1 MTIKKALESLEG
13 DLAGIYLPLNK
24 MSAEQQKSLI
34 IDNNLYNDAECLI
47 TSGAHNDWPV
57 N

>member
-1 MTIKKALESLEG
+1 MAIKKALESLEG

-34 IDNNLYNDAECLI
+34 IDNNLFIFICPLTQVSTGTMLI
-47 TSGAHNDWPV
+47 R
-57 N
+57 